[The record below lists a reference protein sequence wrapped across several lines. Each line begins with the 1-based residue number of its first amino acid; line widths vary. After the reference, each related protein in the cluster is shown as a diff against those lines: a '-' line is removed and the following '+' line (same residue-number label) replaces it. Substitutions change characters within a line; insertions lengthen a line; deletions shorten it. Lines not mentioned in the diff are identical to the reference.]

1 MVESIQLQ
9 NLIKGTSLLLD
20 QDDSE
25 YILESVDW
33 GVVSSNR
40 VTYKYTN
47 QVGVQVTDV
56 TLETRDVSIVG
67 WVCAKDDNIKYLEEL
82 KKNLNRF
89 INPMEEMKVIYK
101 DYTLNF
107 FPDNSIKWGTTYKT
121 NNDVMAQFKI
131 DGFAADPLFKSKND
145 TRVLAGVVEPMFYF
159 PLVIP
164 KTEGVVFGYRREYI
178 ILGVYNSGDV
188 STGFRIEFIA
198 SKGTVTNPMLINTRT
213 QEYIKINKVL
223 ERGEKVVINTVDGE
237 KYVHGFVGESGEEQN
252 YYKYRDLKST
262 WLKISTGDNLFKYDA
277 DDNLG
282 NLEVRIYYNNRY
294 LEVQQ

>member
-20 QDDSE
+20 QDNSE